1 MTLTMPAE
9 WAPHDAVWIG
19 FPHLAEEWAGAI
31 DEGRRDVAAFANAVH
46 DGGRGE
52 EVRLVVNDARQ
63 ADIAAALVDPGVKIL
78 VQPLGDIWLRSEEHT
93 SELQSLMR
101 ISYAVFCLNKKN
113 EQTTQHEL

>member
-1 MTLTMPAE
+1 MTLRMPAE

-46 DGGRGE
+46 DSGRGE

-63 ADIAAALVDPGVKIL
+63 AEIAAALVDPGVKIL
-78 VQPLGDIWLRSEEHT
+78 VQPLGDIWLRDT
-93 SELQSLMR
+93 GPIIAGTGATRRARNLR
-101 ISYAVFCLNKKN
+101 FNWWG
-113 EQTTQHEL
+113 